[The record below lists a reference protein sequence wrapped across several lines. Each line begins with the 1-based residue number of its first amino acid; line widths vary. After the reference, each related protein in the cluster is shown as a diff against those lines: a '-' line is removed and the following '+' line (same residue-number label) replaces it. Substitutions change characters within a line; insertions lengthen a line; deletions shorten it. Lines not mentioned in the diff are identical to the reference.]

1 MHCSDRR
8 GRATTEKIKDMQLEP
23 FVGPSGSVLPPEL
36 DEFCIDQQRLE
47 LIKLGETVLQDGR
60 NAVWAGVASMQLCVC
75 SLLRNKTEALK
86 LIQGGLEEGKNY
98 LDELPTGKM
107 VWKKFSDFVLNTLG
121 CSETCANMED
131 SVNDCLEARCKSLCI
146 NRPVES

>member
-8 GRATTEKIKDMQLEP
+8 GRATIEKIQGMKLEP
-23 FVGPSGSVLPPEL
+23 FVGPSGSVMPHEL
-36 DEFCIDQQRLE
+36 DEFCLDQQRRDLILLE
-47 LIKLGETVLQDGR
+47 ETLLQDGR
-60 NAVWAGVASMQLCVC
+60 KAAWDGVAAMQLCIC
-75 SLLRNKTEALK
+75 SLLRSKTEALK
-86 LIQGGLEEGKNY
+86 LIQGGLEDGKNY